1 MPRGPR
7 AKIVN
12 NSNIGGM
19 ISITTTVTI
28 AYEKKIE
35 DHCKNRG
42 ITKAEFVR
50 RLMEAELG
58 PGANL
63 EDLK

>member
-1 MPRGPR
+1 MARGPR

-19 ISITTTVTI
+19 ISITTTVT
-28 AYEKKIE
+28 ATYEKKIE
-35 DHCKNRG
+35 AHCKDRG

-50 RLMEAELG
+50 RLLEAELG
-58 PGANL
+58 PGAS
-63 EDLK
+63 